1 MRRVEDGLLSELP
14 DERAHRKYAPMNRSS
29 RAAALAQQTQPK
41 LSAVLVAVFPNAA
54 GNACTVL
61 MQRNAYE
68 GVHSAQISFPGG
80 KQEPSD
86 IDLVDTALREAEEEV
101 GIPRN
106 GLKVQGPLSDV
117 YIPPSGFLVT
127 PYLATTQEH
136 PTWVPDPREVQQ
148 IIELPLADLVA
159 PNASREHAIE
169 LSNGM
174 VIRAP
179 GFKVQKHIVWGAT
192 AMMLGELRE
201 ILCL

>member
-1 MRRVEDGLLSELP
+1 MERVEEGLLSDLP
-14 DERAHRKYAPMNRSS
+14 DERAHRKYAPMSRSS
-29 RAAALAQQTQPK
+29 RAEALAQQTQPK
-41 LSAVLVAVFPNAA
+41 LSAVLVAVFPNST

-61 MQRNAYE
+61 MQRNAYK

-80 KQEPSD
+80 KQEPTD
-86 IDLVDTALREAEEEV
+86 NDLEDTALREAEEEV
-101 GIPRN
+101 GIQRT
-106 GLKVQGPLSDV
+106 GLKIQGPLSEV

-127 PYLATTQEH
+127 PYLATLHER

-148 IIELPLADLVA
+148 IIEFPLADLVA
-159 PNASREHAIE
+159 PNAIQEHPIE

-179 GFKVQKHIVWGAT
+179 GFKVQEHIVWGAT